1 MINEKGFPMEA
12 HASDLPHR
20 EIYKLLTGCVVPRPI
35 AWVSSLNAEGQP
47 NLAPFSFFNAVC
59 SNPPTLMFVTS
70 VRGTDGGQKD
80 TYHNVQATGE
90 FVVNFVTESLAEQM
104 NITSTEFPADVNEFE
119 SAGLTPAPSVL
130 VKPPRVAESP
140 VHFECK
146 LNQIVTIGNEI
157 GGGHIVIGT
166 IVHIHCD
173 ESVYRGNN
181 YIDIQA
187 YQPVGRLA
195 GGAYSR
201 TRDVFEIRRPESQI
215 PPIKK

>member
-1 MINEKGFPMEA
+1 MEA
-12 HASDLPHR
+12 HTADLPHR

-35 AWVSSLNAEGQP
+35 AWVSTLNTEGQP

-59 SNPPTLMFVTS
+59 SNPPTLMFVCS
-70 VRGTDGGQKD
+70 VRGTDAGQKD
-80 TYHNVQATGE
+80 TYNNVKATGE

-104 NITSTEFPADVNEFE
+104 NITATEFPADVNEFAA
-119 SAGLTPAPSVL
+119 AGLTPAPSML

-140 VHFECK
+140 IHFECQ
-146 LNQIVTIGNEI
+146 LNQIVTIGDEI

-166 IVHIHCD
+166 ILHIHCD
-173 ESVYRGNN
+173 DSVYLSNN

-201 TRDVFEIRRPESQI
+201 TRDVFNIRRPDSQLPESQ
-215 PPIKK
+215 KKGE